1 MPDVDFARFGQ
12 DIKRALGNRS
22 YAQAVAEYPWLNRGM
37 LSRAVNGQKLSAASY
52 LALCLAFDLDV
63 WTAFSREKPMSAAA
77 KVKCIKDILNHTVTA
92 DASRETEAA
101 L

>member
-37 LSRAVNGQKLSAASY
+37 LSRAVNGQKTVGCKLSG
-52 LALCLAFDLDV
+52 ALLGVRSRCLDGVL
-63 WTAFSREKPMSAAA
+63 T
-77 KVKCIKDILNHTVTA
+77 
-92 DASRETEAA
+92 RETDECGGESQVYKRHIKSYCYSRCFP
-101 L
+101 